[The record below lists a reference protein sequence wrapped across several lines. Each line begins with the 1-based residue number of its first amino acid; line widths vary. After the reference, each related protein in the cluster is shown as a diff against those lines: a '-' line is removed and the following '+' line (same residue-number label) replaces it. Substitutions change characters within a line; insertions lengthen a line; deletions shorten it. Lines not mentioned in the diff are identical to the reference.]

1 MPAVVIAPSLL
12 SADFANIAAQ
22 IAAVEAGGA
31 DFLHLDVMDGRFVPN
46 LTWGPKIIGDLR
58 KLSDLTFDAHLMI
71 VEPERYVDD
80 FREAGADIITFHYEA
95 TPHAQRLLT
104 HIRSLGAKA
113 GIALCPQTPVEMLQ
127 DIIEDCD
134 LVLIMSV
141 NPGFGGQRF
150 IPRSL
155 EKLREARALI
165 DTRNPRCILEVDGGV
180 GTDNIRAVVDAG
192 ARAIVMGSSIFGTT
206 DPAATVRVMRK
217 LVSDT
222 AQGLGVQS

>member
-1 MPAVVIAPSLL
+1 MPSVVIAPSLL
-12 SADFANIAAQ
+12 SADFARIAEQ

-58 KLSDLTFDAHLMI
+58 KLSDLTFDTHLMI

-80 FREAGADIITFHYEA
+80 FRAAGADIITFHYEA

-104 HIRSLGAKA
+104 HIRGLGAKA
-113 GIALCPQTPVEMLQ
+113 GIALCPQTPVTMLQ

-165 DTRNPRCILEVDGGV
+165 DARNRQCILEVDGGV
-180 GTDNIRAVVDAG
+180 GTDNIRAIVDAG
-192 ARAIVMGSSIFGTT
+192 ARAIVIGSSIFGTT
-206 DPAATVRVMRK
+206 DPTATVRVMRK
-217 LVSDT
+217 L
-222 AQGLGVQS
+222 LE

>member
-1 MPAVVIAPSLL
+1 MPPVVIAPSLL
-12 SADFANIAAQ
+12 SADFARIAEQ

-58 KLSDLTFDAHLMI
+58 KLSNLTFDAHLMI

-80 FREAGADIITFHYEA
+80 FRAVGADIITFHYEA

-104 HIRSLGAKA
+104 HIRGLGAKA
-113 GIALCPQTPVEMLQ
+113 GISLCPQTPVEMLQ
-127 DIIEDCD
+127 DVIEDCD

-155 EKLREARALI
+155 EKLREARAMI
-165 DTRNPRCILEVDGGV
+165 DARNPRCILEVDGGV
-180 GTDNIRAVVDAG
+180 GTENIRAVVDAG

-217 LVSDT
+217 LVE
-222 AQGLGVQS
+222 